1 MGPLRKSGIYVGYE
15 TVSIIRFLDPLTGDC
30 HTARFAD
37 CIFDEDLFP
46 TLGGGNQP
54 LDDKSREITWKAT
67 GIHAHDPRTVE
78 TNREVQKILD
88 LHSLANQLPD
98 HFSDLKT
105 VTKSHVHAR
114 NAPERVEIP
123 KKNDGIPAPAPRP
136 KRTRIPVSQIP
147 STRGRPK
154 KKDKRDLLQ
163 SAPVEGSQLRPGTST
178 DISVHEIPDLNFPI
192 SEIPS
197 EVVCAHIGAGKLK
210 DLAPGLGNPVEQE
223 DVPDAL
229 HDEMAI
235 NYVNSGE
242 SYNRAMANVDVNFAK
257 KIASIIDLDPEPN
270 TLVDCKKRSDWK
282 DWQKAITAELL
293 SLNKREIFGPV
304 CLTPPHIRPVCHKW
318 VFKRE

>member
-1 MGPLRKSGIYVGYE
+1 M
-15 TVSIIRFLDPLTGDC
+15 TGDC

-54 LDDKSREITWKAT
+54 LDDKSREITWQAT

-78 TNREVQKILD
+78 SNKEVQKIID

-105 VTKSHVHAR
+105 VTKSHVPAR

-123 KKNDGIPAPAPRP
+123 KRNDGMPAPVQRP
-136 KRTRIPVSQIP
+136 KRTRNPAPQIP

-163 SAPVEGSQLRPGTST
+163 STPEEGSQLRPGTST

-197 EVVCAHIGAGKLK
+197 EDVCAHIGAGKLK
-210 DLAPGLGNPVEQE
+210 DLAPGLGNSMEQG

-242 SYNRAMANVDVNFAK
+242 TFNRAMENVDVNFPGK
-257 KIASIIDLDPEPN
+257 LPQS
-270 TLVDCKKRSDWK
+270 
-282 DWQKAITAELL
+282 
-293 SLNKREIFGPV
+293 
-304 CLTPPHIRPVCHKW
+304 
-318 VFKRE
+318 